1 MNTYKITNIT
11 NNLHKRDVHFKTPVK
26 IQYVDDRMKKTA
38 EVKTGESLFLTVG
51 TLPLSIHRLRV
62 KGLVDVSD
70 ASAAEVKKMN
80 SSKTVTSKPKTKQ
93 QQKSESQETM
103 SQSKKTYTRKS
114 STSKKK
120 TYTRKSSSSKSD
132 STEKESTI

>member
-26 IQYVDDRMKKTA
+26 IQYVDNRMKKIA
-38 EVKTGESLFLTVG
+38 EVKTGESLFLTVE

-70 ASAAEVKKMN
+70 ASVAEVKKMN
-80 SSKTVTSKPKTKQ
+80 TPKTTTSKPKTEKP
-93 QQKSESQETM
+93 KTTTEP
-103 SQSKKTYTRKS
+103 KKTYTSKS

-120 TYTRKSSSSKSD
+120 TYTKSGSSKTDTKSS